1 MTSQMVH
8 IGRSL
13 ADEKFIQ
20 SKVIPVGLLGGD
32 DGIHAGNLYLMLK

>member
-1 MTSQMVH
+1 MASQMVH

-20 SKVIPVGLLGGD
+20 STVIPVGLLGGNSCWKS
-32 DGIHAGNLYLMLK
+32 ILNA